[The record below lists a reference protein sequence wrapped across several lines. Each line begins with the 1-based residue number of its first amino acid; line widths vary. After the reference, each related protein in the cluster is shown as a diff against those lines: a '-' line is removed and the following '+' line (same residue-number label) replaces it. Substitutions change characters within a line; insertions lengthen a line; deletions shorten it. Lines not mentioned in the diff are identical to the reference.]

1 MSLKNKPHVYQKVLQ
16 YLVGTTGKTER
27 QCKGLINRMSDSEFM
42 DNYLKSD
49 QKPKQQ
55 KQVKQEKEP
64 DPEPKRPVKKTVSDS
79 KNMKLYSFH
88 APEHLMYELK
98 QIADKN
104 MQSTSSLV
112 RVAID
117 QYLER
122 HDNDKRY

>member
-1 MSLKNKPHVYQKVLQ
+1 MSLKNKPHVYHQVLQ

-55 KQVKQEKEP
+55 KQVKQEKGS
-64 DPEPKRPVKKTVSDS
+64 DPKPTRPVKKTVSDS

-88 APEHLMYELK
+88 APGHLMDRLK
-98 QIADKN
+98 SISDKN
-104 MQSTSSLV
+104 MQSMSSLI

-122 HDNDKRY
+122 HDNDLH